1 MGFTK
6 EEFRK
11 NWNESGLSNEPDLD
25 EETLF
30 KMSDHELLNLRMT
43 GLNSYEEDLVIL
55 EMERRG
61 FGESEDE

>member
-11 NWNESGLSNEPDLD
+11 NWNDSGLSSEPDLD